1 MKQQELTKEFLLD
14 LAHKANDYAMSKEID
29 ASEVFFHKSRKLEIM
44 AEGKSIANERDVDE
58 LGFGIRVLKNQVEGF
73 SYTNKIELDSLT
85 KCVDDAIGIA
95 KIAPKKEGIR
105 FPSPSKYSVIEG
117 LYSNEIAN
125 MGTEEIVAS
134 VKLVLKPIKQASV
147 DINLNLSNIRVDEDW
162 QGIVNSLGIDAF
174 EKSNSY
180 SGVFFC
186 AARDGDK
193 IGSFVYETFFTRDP
207 RTVDYCEFSDIL
219 IKKAVRN
226 IDPIVPKSID
236 SDTVIFQEGAIFN
249 PLMIVV
255 GSSISADNVQ
265 QNRSMWKDKLADTVA
280 VDSLSIED
288 NPLNIQGGGNVR
300 SFDDEGTPTSVNSI
314 IKDGILE
321 NFLFDELRASRV
333 GAVSTGNCWR
343 SFGGTRY
350 VSPPTMIFPNAP
362 SIKPGDLS
370 TEELIEDVKEGIIFD
385 RFSGSFQNE
394 NGIYSGVAK
403 GAQLIKNGEITTPVT
418 NVTIGGNVF
427 ETLMNIV
434 GIGKD
439 VQLVDGYLRTPLIKV
454 KGVNIATQ

>member
-1 MKQQELTKEFLLD
+1 
-14 LAHKANDYAMSKEID
+14 
-29 ASEVFFHKSRKLEIM
+29 
-44 AEGKSIANERDVDE
+44 
-58 LGFGIRVLKNQVEGF
+58 
-73 SYTNKIELDSLT
+73 
-85 KCVDDAIGIA
+85 
-95 KIAPKKEGIR
+95 
-105 FPSPSKYSVIEG
+105 
-117 LYSNEIAN
+117 
-125 MGTEEIVAS
+125 
-134 VKLVLKPIKQASV
+134 
-147 DINLNLSNIRVDEDW
+147 
-162 QGIVNSLGIDAF
+162 
-174 EKSNSY
+174 
-180 SGVFFC
+180 
-186 AARDGDK
+186 
-193 IGSFVYETFFTRDP
+193 
-207 RTVDYCEFSDIL
+207 
-219 IKKAVRN
+219 
-226 IDPIVPKSID
+226 
-236 SDTVIFQEGAIFN
+236 
-249 PLMIVV
+249 
-255 GSSISADNVQ
+255 
-265 QNRSMWKDKLADTVA
+265 
-280 VDSLSIED
+280 
-288 NPLNIQGGGNVR
+288 
-300 SFDDEGTPTSVNSI
+300 GTPTSVNSI

-362 SIKPGDLS
+362 SIKPGDMS

-403 GAQLIKNGEITTPVT
+403 GAQLIRNGEITTPVT

>member
-1 MKQQELTKEFLLD
+1 MTQQELTKEFLLN
-14 LAHKANDYAMSKEID
+14 LAHKANDYAMSKDIE
-29 ASEVFFHKSRKLEIM
+29 ASEVFFHKRRKLEIM
-44 AEGKSIANERDVDE
+44 VEGKSIANERDVDE
-58 LGFGIRVLKNQVEGF
+58 LGFGIRVLKNSTEGF
-73 SYTNKIELDSLT
+73 SYTNKIELNSLT
-85 KCVDDAIGIA
+85 KCVEDAIGIA
-95 KIAPKKEGIR
+95 TIAPKKEGIR
-105 FPSPSKYSVIEG
+105 FPSPSKYSVIDG
-117 LYSNEIAN
+117 LYSDEISN
-125 MGTEEIVAS
+125 LGTEEIVS
-134 VKLVLKPIKQASV
+134 NVKLILEPIKQASV
-147 DINLNLSNIRVDEDW
+147 DINLNLSSIRVDEDW

-180 SGVFFC
+180 SGGFFC

-193 IGSFVYETFFTRDP
+193 IGSFVVETFYTNDP
-207 RTVDYCEFSDIL
+207 GTVDYSEFTDKL
-219 IKKAVRN
+219 IKKAIRN
-226 IDPIVPKSID
+226 IDPIIPKSID

-249 PLMIVV
+249 PLMIVI

-280 VDSLSIED
+280 VDSLNID
-288 NPLNIQGGGNVR
+288 DDPLNIQGGGNVR

-350 VSPPTMIFPNAP
+350 VNPPSMIFPNAP
-362 SIKPGDLS
+362 SIKPGDMS

-385 RFSGSFQNE
+385 RFSGSFQTE

-403 GAQLIKNGEITTPVT
+403 GAQLIKNGKITTPVT

-427 ETLMNIV
+427 ETLMNII

>member
-1 MKQQELTKEFLLD
+1 MTQQELTKEFLLN
-14 LAHKANDYAMSKEID
+14 LAHKANDYAMSKDIE
-29 ASEVFFHKSRKLEIM
+29 ASEVFFHKRRKLEIM
-44 AEGKSIANERDVDE
+44 VEGKSIANERDVDE
-58 LGFGIRVLKNQVEGF
+58 LGFGIRVLKNSSEGF
-73 SYTNKIELDSLT
+73 SYTNKIELNSLT
-85 KCVDDAIGIA
+85 KCVEDAIGIA
-95 KIAPKKEGIR
+95 TIAPKKEGIR
-105 FPSPSKYSVIEG
+105 FPSPSKYSVIDG
-117 LYSNEIAN
+117 LYSDEISN
-125 MGTEEIVAS
+125 LGTEEIVS
-134 VKLVLKPIKQASV
+134 NVKLILEPIKQASV
-147 DINLNLSNIRVDEDW
+147 DINLNLSSIRVDEDW

-180 SGVFFC
+180 SGGFFC
-186 AARDGDK
+186 VARDGDK
-193 IGSFVYETFFTRDP
+193 IGSFVVETFYTKDP
-207 RTVDYCEFSDIL
+207 GTVDYSEFTDKL

-226 IDPIVPKSID
+226 IGTIIPKSID

-249 PLMIVV
+249 PLMIVI
-255 GSSISADNVQ
+255 GSSVSADNVQ
-265 QNRSMWKDKLADTVA
+265 QNRSVWKDKLADTVA
-280 VDSLSIED
+280 VDSLNID
-288 NPLNIQGGGNVR
+288 DDPLNIQGGGNVR

-350 VSPPTMIFPNAP
+350 VSPPSMIFPNAP
-362 SIKPGDLS
+362 SIKPGSMS

-385 RFSGSFQNE
+385 RFSGSFQTE
-394 NGIYSGVAK
+394 NGIYSGVTK

-427 ETLMNIV
+427 EVLMNIV

-439 VQLVDGYLRTPLIKV
+439 IQLIDGYLRTPLIKV